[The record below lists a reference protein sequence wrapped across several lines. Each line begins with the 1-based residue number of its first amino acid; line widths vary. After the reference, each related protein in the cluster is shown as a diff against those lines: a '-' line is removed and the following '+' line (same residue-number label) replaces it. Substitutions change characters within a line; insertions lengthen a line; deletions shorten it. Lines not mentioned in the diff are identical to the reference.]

1 MKGKNKKTYR
11 RKKLDIVKTL
21 KAYENRIMSL
31 PRGEFEVLRDKYISS
46 YEVWDTFQND
56 EILQE
61 LRMRHGTK
69 FDNIAFRLY
78 LVARVKGIPLKGI
91 TSQKKEGDKCT
102 PKGRFKIKRIITS
115 DLGKDAAKQRSK
127 RPPTDRLSRAG
138 SAHCLL
144 LSKRQVRRRPRSRF
158 DGVKAEQ
165 RILKISIKA
174 RQGPQS
180 RFFSVDQD
188 QARL

>member
-31 PRGEFEVLRDKYISS
+31 PQDEFEVLRDKYISS

-56 EILQE
+56 EILEE

-78 LVARVKGIPLKGI
+78 LVARVKGIHLKGI
-91 TSQKKEGDKCT
+91 TSQKKL
-102 PKGRFKIKRIITS
+102 R
-115 DLGKDAAKQRSK
+115 GK
-127 RPPTDRLSRAG
+127 RAG
-138 SAHCLL
+138 ALKEGESEEKDCFYVGPALNFENRDKL
-144 LSKRQVRRRPRSRF
+144 ERSVFSMRYEDRRF
-158 DGVKAEQ
+158 
-165 RILKISIKA
+165 IL
-174 RQGPQS
+174 
-180 RFFSVDQD
+180 QD
-188 QARL
+188 HD